1 MMASGGSGE
10 GGFRGLG
17 IFLSSSQPTRSFST
31 VGSLINTF
39 DQASSF
45 LPLF

>member
-1 MMASGGSGE
+1 MASGGSGE

-17 IFLSSSQPTRSFST
+17 IILSSSHATRSIST
-31 VGSLINTF
+31 VGSLIDTF